1 MKEKVVNL
9 CGEYPENFQK
19 IDIKNDPNFTFVAD
33 PSYEGVKLTDIDGNN
48 VIVNSFIECEHYV
61 TGGWEYNPV
70 QNLETSMQFL
80 IIGAICL
87 SVIIK
92 FIYSRTDLSL
102 FGN

>member
-33 PSYEGVKLTDIDGNN
+33 PSYEAVKLTDIDGNN

-61 TGGWEYNPV
+61 SGGWDVNILLDNEV
-70 QNLETSMQFL
+70 ALQNYISFL
-80 IIGAICL
+80 FFGLGTIGFLLLKKYGKI
-87 SVIIK
+87 
-92 FIYSRTDLSL
+92 
-102 FGN
+102 

>member
-1 MKEKVVNL
+1 VKEKIVNL

-61 TGGWEYNPV
+61 SGGWDVNILLDNEV
-70 QNLETSMQFL
+70 ALQNYISFIFFGLGTIAFFL
-80 IIGAICL
+80 LKKYGKI
-87 SVIIK
+87 
-92 FIYSRTDLSL
+92 
-102 FGN
+102 